1 MQRDYKV
8 YFKDMVDA
16 MQNIEEYTE
25 GLDFKGLKDNKLIRD
40 AVIRNLEVIGEAVKN
55 IPKEIRDKHPEI
67 KWREIAGL
75 RDRLIHRY
83 FEVDLEIVWDIIK
96 NKLPELKNK
105 ISAIFQARG
114 R

>member
-25 GLDFKGLKDNKLIRD
+25 GLNFKGLKDNKLIR
-40 AVIRNLEVIGEAVKN
+40 
-55 IPKEIRDKHPEI
+55 
-67 KWREIAGL
+67 
-75 RDRLIHRY
+75 
-83 FEVDLEIVWDIIK
+83 
-96 NKLPELKNK
+96 NKLPELKTK

-114 R
+114 G